1 MVTFL
6 DFPAWNVF
14 PQKSPWAIFSDLLW
28 VAESSSPT
36 PQYPRSILL
45 SPLTHLHRDS
55 GKHRIIPC
63 PPLLLLNLKNMKHA
77 CPRPVLMLFPP
88 PAPLGTVPREA
99 HLPSAPCSSAMG
111 GAPMDLVEPALAG
124 QWLDLC
130 MDPGLAEPSPPP
142 RPAPAP
148 GGAGFRLLLLPQLHA
163 RLHPLV
169 QFIFSSAPG
178 AWHLFSSAF
187 SLPVGSCWDLKRLYL
202 CPFTYCPACSLEA
215 GPAGSWTPGPGCMWG
230 LVRGGWVEVLLAEG

>member
-1 MVTFL
+1 MTFL

-130 MDPGLAEPSPPP
+130 MDPGLAGPSPHPPPP
-142 RPAPAP
+142 RHLVVLAFACCCSPSSTLGCTPWSSSSSPLPLAP
-148 GGAGFRLLLLPQLHA
+148 GTSFLVLFPSQWGA
-163 RLHPLV
+163 
-169 QFIFSSAPG
+169 
-178 AWHLFSSAF
+178 
-187 SLPVGSCWDLKRLYL
+187 VG
-202 CPFTYCPACSLEA
+202 T
-215 GPAGSWTPGPGCMWG
+215 
-230 LVRGGWVEVLLAEG
+230 